1 MPASSLA
8 IEPGLPCDPQA
19 AKNECEKDQ
28 DGFSYS
34 CQRVKTQFLCERDI
48 FGTVDPPPVLN
59 PFLKKDSTGS
69 GAISDFLSRLIVLI
83 YSIAG
88 IVLLFMILWGALE
101 WMLSGGDKEKI
112 ASARGRIFN
121 AIIGIILFAIAFA
134 IIRVIGQFTGFTFFK
149 GQNDVVI
156 VSTGYD
162 STSQSSYVLCSNGR
176 KLFTP
181 RKDNA
186 VCTE

>member
-1 MPASSLA
+1 MEWQGLRGFLPASQLS
-8 IEPGLPCDPQA
+8 PSNYP
-19 AKNECEKDQ
+19 
-28 DGFSYS
+28 
-34 CQRVKTQFLCERDI
+34 RVD
-48 FGTVDPPPVLN
+48 
-59 PFLKKDSTGS
+59 
-69 GAISDFLSRLIVLI
+69 
-83 YSIAG
+83 
-88 IVLLFMILWGALE
+88 
-101 WMLSGGDKEKI
+101 GGDKEKI